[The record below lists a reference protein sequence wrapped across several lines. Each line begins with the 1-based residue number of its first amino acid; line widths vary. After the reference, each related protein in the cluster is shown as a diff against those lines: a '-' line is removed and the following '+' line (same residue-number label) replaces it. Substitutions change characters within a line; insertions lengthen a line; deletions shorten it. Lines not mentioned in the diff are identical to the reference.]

1 MKTKEYK
8 TITSIGSEVLDD
20 LVRKSI
26 QYDGFQPLGGPSVT
40 FVPHAGLLFVQ
51 AMVKYETNNH

>member
-1 MKTKEYK
+1 MKIKEYK
-8 TITSIGSEVLDD
+8 TITSIGSEALDD

-40 FVPHAGLLFVQ
+40 FFPNYGLVFVQ
-51 AMVKYETNNH
+51 AMVKS